1 MERLYK
7 RLVTVG
13 MITVTTVLAWIYC
26 ILEYR
31 DEAVYVIVASLLV
44 VSSLYVLLLT
54 YISLKNDK
62 ESKLRS
68 YISDTIAQ
76 NLIKLQNNGN
86 EDDVL
91 RLLKAMY
98 VQIRKRNESD
108 TNDLVAASINKAM
121 KVIIKYNQSNNDA
134 MLASIQNLSAE
145 LEAIKS
151 KLETIAVVA
160 PAIDAAPSIDDFS
173 ITGDVTFEN
182 TTGANLELF
191 LNEGPSAN
199 QNVSDLATATE
210 EQQTTSDI
218 SADEAS
224 LVPSDDQLAEAFFE
238 AFGMEEPIKKEDAV
252 ADVIP
257 FPANGTES
265 DIPSTIAT
273 PE

>member
-62 ESKLRS
+62 ESKLRNF
-68 YISDTIAQ
+68 ISDTIAQ

-108 TNDLVAASINKAM
+108 TNELVVASINKAM

-134 MLASIQNLSAE
+134 MLASIENLSAE
-145 LEAIKS
+145 LAAIKS
-151 KLETIAVVA
+151 KLETMPVVT
-160 PAIDAAPSIDDFS
+160 PVVDATPSVDDFS
-173 ITGDVTFEN
+173 ITGDATLAN
-182 TTGANLELF
+182 ATGANLDLF
-191 LNEGPSAN
+191 PDESSSSNRDI
-199 QNVSDLATATE
+199 SDVAPATE

-224 LVPSDDQLAEAFFE
+224 QMPSDEQLAEAFFE
-238 AFGMEEPIKKEDAV
+238 AFGMEDQKKEDAV